1 MRTLLYL
8 TLCLT
13 LLNSCKKEEPL
24 TVDSNNSLADDL
36 KLIIAQEKIE
46 ALQYC
51 CKGCGCSQS
60 MGYGKDYSF
69 PGDNFVRIGNMTY
82 NLNKLEYYMVSTF
95 GAIPNTEKR
104 LVLYFP
110 Q

>member
-1 MRTLLYL
+1 MRTLFYL
-8 TLCLT
+8 ALCFT
-13 LLNSCKKEEPL
+13 LLNSCKKEEPIS
-24 TVDSNNSLADDL
+24 VDTKNSLADDL

-60 MGYGKDYSF
+60 MGYGKEYSF
-69 PGDNFVRIGNMTY
+69 PGDNFVRIGNTTY
-82 NLNKLEYYMVSTF
+82 NLINLEYYMVSTF
-95 GAIPNTEKR
+95 GTAPETEKR

>member
-1 MRTLLYL
+1 MRTLFYL
-8 TLCLT
+8 MLSLT
-13 LLNSCKKEEPL
+13 LLNSCKKEEPII
-24 TVDSNNSLADDL
+24 VEANNSMADDL

-51 CKGCGCSQS
+51 CKNCGCNQS
-60 MGYGKDYSF
+60 LGYGKNYSF
-69 PGDNFVRIGNMTY
+69 PGDNFVRIGNTTY
-82 NLNKLEYYMVSTF
+82 SLNKLEYYMIETVGT
-95 GAIPNTEKR
+95 APKTEKR